1 MKKSL
6 FVTVMLTIACG
17 MLWILFLA
25 ATRQSPVLDAADMV
39 KVEGGIWTDPS
50 QPERAVTVSPFMI
63 DKYEVTN
70 AQYARFRR
78 DHQYPE
84 YQEDFPVTGI
94 TWEEAAAYAKWAG
107 KALPTEAEWALAA
120 GAADKREFP
129 WGMEKRRSEVQSA
142 EQIERVGGYRDN
154 ISPAG
159 CYDMEGNAWEWT
171 SDDHKSATAASCC
184 MSASAQKILKGG
196 WQQTQQVVVG
206 SAINDRMVL
215 GPQTRLSHV
224 GFRCVQRMPQ

>member
-1 MKKSL
+1 VRKSL
-6 FVTVMLTIACG
+6 FVTVMITIACG

-39 KVEGGIWTDPS
+39 KVAGGVWTDPN
-50 QPERAVTVSPFMI
+50 QPGRTATVSPFLI

-70 AQYARFRR
+70 AQYARFQR
-78 DHQYPE
+78 DLQYPE

-120 GAADKREFP
+120 GAADQRQFP
-129 WGMEKRRSEVQSA
+129 WGMEKRRLEGKSA
-142 EQIERVGGYRDN
+142 KQLGRVGSYRDN
-154 ISPAG
+154 VSAVG

-171 SDDHKSATAASCC
+171 SDDPASATAASSCGEVLP
-184 MSASAQKILKGG
+184 QKILKGG
-196 WQQTQQVVVG
+196 WRQLKK
-206 SAINDRMVL
+206 SAAYAAINDRMVL
-215 GPQTRLSHV
+215 EAQTRSPQV
-224 GFRCVQRMPQ
+224 GFRCVQRMSK